1 MSGGWSEK
9 RIDAREAELRLAPM
23 AADGRVRVFG
33 PLGRGRA
40 QVRVGEGGGGG
51 EGAQG
56 ARNRERLEW
65 RRRFVAGIGER
76 RELARALLEEEE
88 GPRKE
93 AKMDLDARERMRS

>member
-1 MSGGWSEK
+1 MEK
-9 RIDAREAELRLAPM
+9 RIDAREAELGLAPM

-33 PLGRGRA
+33 QLDRGRA

-56 ARNRERLEW
+56 ARNRERFE
-65 RRRFVAGIGER
+65 RRRWILAGGGER

-88 GPRKE
+88 GRGRK
-93 AKMDLDARERMRS
+93 RSWSWAPGMG